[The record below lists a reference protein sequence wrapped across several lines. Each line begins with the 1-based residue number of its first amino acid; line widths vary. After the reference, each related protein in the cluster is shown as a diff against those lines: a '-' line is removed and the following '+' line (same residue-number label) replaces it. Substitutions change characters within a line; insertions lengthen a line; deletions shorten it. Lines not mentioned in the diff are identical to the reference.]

1 MQLHNRQQWLTVVAI
16 GAAALFAGDK
26 LLLTPLINAWK
37 VRAARVTEL
46 RQQVSDG
53 KAMLSREQ
61 VIRTRWEQLRR
72 STLPSNTSAAEQN
85 FFNTVDRWA
94 QDSRVTVNALTPQWK
109 RDAKDYLTLQCRI
122 DASGNLA
129 ALSRFIYSIERDPMA
144 VHLESLEVGARDK
157 DGQQLSLALQ
167 ISGLVLN
174 PIPK

>member
-37 VRAARVTEL
+37 ARAARVTEL

-72 STLPSNTSAAEQN
+72 STLPSNTSAAEQH